1 MVKMIVTKIKRR
13 NILPIY
19 IRCGVLYIYI
29 CHLHLMH
36 MFYNL
41 ELHKCKRSNNVY
53 CKSCVCIY
61 ICILFLVCCEVEI
74 CSDFQRKKTN
84 NLHQYLQLCKAR
96 PFIIY
101 FIEGYDTF
109 IRNESFDIQF
119 GIIYIFCLLPVIISS
134 IIY

>member
-29 CHLHLMH
+29 CYLHLMH

-74 CSDFQRKKTN
+74 CSDFQRKKLTICIN
-84 NLHQYLQLCKAR
+84 ICSCVNHGLLLFILLKVTILLLEMKAL
-96 PFIIY
+96 
-101 FIEGYDTF
+101 TF
-109 IRNESFDIQF
+109 S
-119 GIIYIFCLLPVIISS
+119 LS
-134 IIY
+134 